1 MSSHRRTRHRPGPL
15 AFVVLGWL
23 VISGGELLAHD
34 PGLSS
39 LDVSVTP
46 NAISL
51 SLSIA
56 ASDVVLIAPS
66 GDPRPQLRALAR
78 EAIRLSIDGETLS
91 PLADEVLIK
100 DGAAYIHLSFEG
112 RPEGRHYG
120 SPSERNPS
128 ERSPSERSPSERS
141 PSERSPFERSQSQS
155 QSRRLVIASDVP
167 RRVSRGHREMMI
179 VRLDDRVIVETL
191 LDAGSDPVAIDLDG
205 LSPSAGR
212 TARYFLELGVRHI
225 LSGYDHLL
233 FLAGLILA
241 ARTVRDV
248 LVALTAF
255 TAAHSLSLALVVIG
269 GIHAPASLVEPLIA
283 ASIVWVGLE
292 NLVRGGSRSRWPLVF
307 GFGLIHGFGFA
318 GALMELGLAQSASE
332 TVVGLLS
339 FNMGVEAGQL
349 AVAAFVV
356 PFVWLTRRRPMWHVG
371 VMVDVF
377 HGDGDRGWLL
387 VDRSPVVA
395 KACYKVPTRYFS
407 PVGDG
412 TPPAGSMVTAIATG
426 CGISGGVLN
435 VSLKLPCASGVSK
448 PALIGACA
456 VTTHS

>member
-1 MSSHRRTRHRPGPL
+1 MSSPRRTRHRPGPL

-23 VISGGELLAHD
+23 VVSGGELLAHD

-39 LDVSVTP
+39 LDVSVDP
-46 NAISL
+46 GAISL

-56 ASDVVLIAPS
+56 ASDVALIAPT
-66 GDPRPQLRALAR
+66 GDPGPQLRALAR
-78 EAIRLSIDGETLS
+78 EALRISIDGETLS
-91 PLADEVLIK
+91 PRADEVLIR
-100 DGAAYIHLSFEG
+100 DGAAYMRLSFKG

-120 SPSERNPS
+120 
-128 ERSPSERSPSERS
+128 
-141 PSERSPFERSQSQS
+141 
-155 QSRRLVIASDVP
+155 RLVIASDIP

-179 VRLDDRVIVETL
+179 VRSHDRVIVETL
-191 LDAGSDPVAIDLDG
+191 LDAGSDPVAINLDA
-205 LSPSAGR
+205 LAPAAGR
-212 TARYFLELGVRHI
+212 TARHFLELGVRHI

-318 GALMELGLAQSASE
+318 GALTELGLAQSASE

-356 PFVWLTRRRPMWHVG
+356 PFVWLTRRRQMWHVG
-371 VMVDVF
+371 VMSTCSMAMVIA
-377 HGDGDRGWLL
+377 GGYWLIDRL
-387 VDRSPVVA
+387 
-395 KACYKVPTRYFS
+395 
-407 PVGDG
+407 
-412 TPPAGSMVTAIATG
+412 
-426 CGISGGVLN
+426 
-435 VSLKLPCASGVSK
+435 
-448 PALIGACA
+448 
-456 VTTHS
+456 

>member
-1 MSSHRRTRHRPGPL
+1 MSSPRRTRHRPGPL
-15 AFVVLGWL
+15 ALLVLGWL
-23 VISGGELLAHD
+23 VVSGGELLAHD

-46 NAISL
+46 GAISI

-56 ASDVVLIAPS
+56 ASDVALIAPS

-78 EAIRLSIDGETLS
+78 EALRMSIDGETLS
-91 PLADEVLIK
+91 PLADEVRIK
-100 DGAAYIHLSFEG
+100 DGAAYLHLSFAIEG
-112 RPEGRHYG
+112 RPEGRHY
-120 SPSERNPS
+120 ERL
-128 ERSPSERSPSERS
+128 
-141 PSERSPFERSQSQS
+141 FERSQSQS

-179 VRLDDRVIVETL
+179 VRSDDRVIVETL
-191 LDAGSDPVAIDLDG
+191 LDAGSDPVAINLDG
-205 LSPSAGR
+205 LSPPAGR
-212 TARYFLELGVRHI
+212 TARHFLELGLRHI

-241 ARTVRDV
+241 ARTVRGV

-318 GALMELGLAQSASE
+318 GALIELGLARSASE

-339 FNMGVEAGQL
+339 FNVGVEAGQL
-349 AVAAFVV
+349 AVAACVV
-356 PFVWLTRRRPMWHVG
+356 PLVWLTRRRPMWQVG
-371 VMVDVF
+371 VMSTCSMAMVIA
-377 HGDGDRGWLL
+377 GGYWLIDR
-387 VDRSPVVA
+387 
-395 KACYKVPTRYFS
+395 
-407 PVGDG
+407 
-412 TPPAGSMVTAIATG
+412 
-426 CGISGGVLN
+426 
-435 VSLKLPCASGVSK
+435 LP
-448 PALIGACA
+448 
-456 VTTHS
+456 